1 MSCTSCPD
9 AIARV
14 LMKVSKFIDT
24 GADYETPQAQEKL
37 KASPTLP
44 VQQNGDVPFVPND
57 DAPVPP
63 NSTEVHVCPECGGKV
78 EHEGGCVICR
88 SCGFS
93 RCG

>member
-14 LMKVSKFIDT
+14 LMKVSKYIDD
-24 GADYETPQAQEKL
+24 GADYTTPEAQERYQS
-37 KASPTLP
+37 A
-44 VQQNGDVPFVPND
+44 QA
-57 DAPVPP
+57 APVPKGDEAQAVP
-63 NSTEVHVCPECGGKV
+63 VPGALSDASEIHVCPECSGKV